1 MQIQALVTCHNRV
14 DKTLTILREIHTQ
27 ELPEGVTLRITLV
40 DDGSSD
46 GTSEKVRKSFSDI
59 EIVEGTGEL
68 FWAGGMRYGWE
79 HSVKSKQFD
88 ALLVFND
95 DISLFKE
102 SLKHLIKNYLDARNK
117 FGEKCAVSGA
127 FCTRVDYTKVTY
139 GGLKRSS
146 KWHPLR
152 FKKVTPNG
160 FLQSLDTI
168 NMNFVLISR
177 EALDD
182 VGFLASYFRHS
193 GADYEF
199 GLRLQRNGGKLLLSE
214 KVLGICE
221 RNLKKGTSSEDG
233 IGYWKRLERL
243 TSIKE
248 QPFKQRF
255 LYYKSYAGV
264 FWFFL
269 FLLPYLRYL
278 VTIVKKER
286 LLKKS
291 KL

>member
-27 ELPEGVTLRITLV
+27 KLPEGVTLRITLV

-46 GTSEKVRKSFSDI
+46 GTSEKVRKSFSNI

-79 HSVKSKQFD
+79 NSVKSKQFD

-102 SLKHLIKNYLDARNK
+102 SLKHLVKNYLDARNK
-117 FGEKCAVSGA
+117 FGEKCAVSGV
-127 FCTRVDYTKVTY
+127 FCSHVDQTKVTY
-139 GGLKRSS
+139 GGLKRNS

-177 EALDD
+177 ETLDD
-182 VGFLASYFRHS
+182 VGFLASYFIHS

-199 GLRLQRNGGKLLLSE
+199 GLRLTRNGGKLLLSE

-233 IGYWKRLERL
+233 IGYFERLKRLI
-243 TSIKE
+243 SIKE
-248 QPFKQRF
+248 QPIKQRF
-255 LYYKSYAGV
+255 FYYQKYAGF

-278 VTIVKKER
+278 FTIIKKER
-286 LLKKS
+286 F
-291 KL
+291 